1 MDRDTLAL
9 KVAVKPVP
17 KECRGCVIRGSVLC
31 SLCASLVEDSSGVRY
46 ISLRPFEGARWRKM
60 DLAKDLIDAPPQLQ
74 SEGTK
79 KDQKGHTGKGVQP
92 ETLHA

>member
-46 ISLRPFEGARWRKM
+46 ISLRPFEGERWRKM
-60 DLAKDLIDAPPQLQ
+60 DLAKDLIDAPGELQ
-74 SEGTK
+74 
-79 KDQKGHTGKGVQP
+79 
-92 ETLHA
+92 